1 MIVTIVINGSKYDVD
16 EEVAD
21 TMERMDKRIS
31 HLDRKIEMV
40 EEIIRKNLKA
50 KNETIH

>member
-21 TMERMDKRIS
+21 TMERMSKRIA
-31 HLDRKIEMV
+31 HLDSKIEMV
-40 EEIIRKNLKA
+40 EEVMSRALGA
-50 KNETIH
+50 ENETIH